1 MDINLQKKLDDDFN
15 LFFPKNTDT
24 TQNRDISV
32 KNVNK
37 SLVNKDTLN
46 TCALSTNHY
55 IIGV

>member
-1 MDINLQKKLDDDFN
+1 MNINIQKKLDDDFN

-24 TQNRDISV
+24 TQNRDLSV
-32 KNVNK
+32 QNVNK
-37 SLVNKDTLN
+37 SLVNKDILN

>member
-32 KNVNK
+32 KNFNK
-37 SLVNKDTLN
+37 SLVNKDILN
-46 TCALSTNHY
+46 TFALSTNHY